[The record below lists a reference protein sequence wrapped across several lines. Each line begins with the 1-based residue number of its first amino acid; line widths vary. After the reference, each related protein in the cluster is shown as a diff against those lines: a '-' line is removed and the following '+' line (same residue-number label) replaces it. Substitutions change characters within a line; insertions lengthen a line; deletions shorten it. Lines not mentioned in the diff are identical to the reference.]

1 MRDSL
6 YLGLIVRQ
14 PSSPLHLFVQ
24 GAWLGVWLAGSSTVP
39 CHCVHPRSVHLFT
52 FFSVSAFLSTR
63 RWLCRTEAPSTA
75 QAAPGDHEPLIGGAR
90 WQSMGEPRLGRN
102 VTWSFCGWTI
112 KAPSVLASEQVGAW
126 DKRQPVQM
134 TNLHLSSVLSSM
146 FPGLCIQTCSV
157 LIHLGHPALP
167 SLILTLSPIS
177 TSTVLHVKLC
187 PIYVDH
193 KEHGS
198 LIIIVLH
205 KPKTYLKVESSPFP
219 PNPFKTY
226 IHI

>member
-1 MRDSL
+1 MP
-6 YLGLIVRQ
+6 GWE
-14 PSSPLHLFVQ
+14 F
-24 GAWLGVWLAGSSTVP
+24 GWLVPRRCLVIASTHV
-39 CHCVHPRSVHLFT
+39 
-52 FFSVSAFLSTR
+52 LSTCSLFFPSQRSYRPADGCVEQKR
-63 RWLCRTEAPSTA
+63 RHSA

-102 VTWSFCGWTI
+102 VTWSFCEWTI

-126 DKRQPVQM
+126 DKRLPVQM

-226 IHI
+226 IFNRYHLYLSKQFTSLI